1 MAQQLAS
8 AEAPATMS
16 RRRMALMQRGV
27 EAAEQLSARDVAS
40 LKDDASGANR
50 AAVAAKFG
58 ANYDN
63 LTTSAPQDLVT
74 ALLHLLV
81 GDVEAQVRRS
91 LAAAAAG
98 SEKLPVQ
105 VVSRLARDRIEVA
118 RPILEQS
125 PLIEDA
131 ELIEIVRT
139 NAMQYALAVAGR
151 ERVSEALADV
161 LVDSGHQP
169 VVARLAGNAGAEL
182 SVKTLN
188 RVVEDWREDREVQD
202 RLVRRPALPFELVEQ
217 MVGAIGDRIEW
228 ELVQTRRMEPADARA
243 LMQAVTDRTAVGL
256 TAKEHGDRKLELHLR
271 ERLNGGDL
279 DHDDLLQ
286 FLREGDIAAFEM
298 TLGLMAELDP
308 KTIRRFA
315 YNSDRRYLAALC
327 LKAALPTPHYLTVRM
342 ALELAGRSVAP
353 TSADSDTF
361 SSETMRFLHQ
371 QYEALR
377 HDPEKLETLYAAFE

>member
-8 AEAPATMS
+8 AEAPASMG

-27 EAAEQLSARDVAS
+27 EAAEQLSARDVAT
-40 LKDDASGANR
+40 LQQDASSANR

-58 ANYDN
+58 ANYDH
-63 LTTSAPQDLVT
+63 LATTAPQDLVT

-98 SEKLPVQ
+98 SENLPAK

-151 ERVSEALADV
+151 ERVSEALADA

-169 VVARLAGNAGAEL
+169 VVVRLAGNAGAEL
-182 SVKTLN
+182 SAKTLN

-271 ERLNGGDL
+271 ERLSAGDL

-286 FLREGDIAAFEM
+286 FLREGDIAAFEL
-298 TLGLMAELDP
+298 TLGLMAKLDP

-327 LKAALPTPHYLTVRM
+327 LKASLPAPHYLTVRM

-361 SSETMRFLHQ
+361 SSDAMRFLHQ
-371 QYEALR
+371 QYEGLR
-377 HDPEKLETLYAAFE
+377 HDPEKLETLYAAFD

>member
-1 MAQQLAS
+1 MAQELAS
-8 AEAPATMS
+8 AEAPAALG

-27 EAAEQLSARDVAS
+27 EAAEQLSARDVAA
-40 LKDDASGANR
+40 LRDDASGANR

-58 ANYDN
+58 AHYDSLATN
-63 LTTSAPQDLVT
+63 APPDLVT

-98 SEKLPVQ
+98 SERLPAQ

-151 ERVSEALADV
+151 ERVSEALADA

-182 SVKTLN
+182 STKTLN

-228 ELVQTRRMEPADARA
+228 ELVQTRRMQPADARA

-271 ERLNGGDL
+271 ERLNGGEL

-327 LKAALPTPHYLTVRM
+327 LKASLPTPHYLTVRM

-361 SSETMRFLHQ
+361 SSDTMRFLHT

-377 HDPEKLETLYAAFE
+377 HDPEKLEALYAAFD